1 MIKDPAFTVGIE
13 EEYLLV
19 DRKTRDLAI
28 TPPPSMM
35 MECEALLSGQVSPEF
50 LQAQIEVGT
59 RVCGTIAEAKD
70 DLRHLR
76 AAVVEVAARHG
87 LAPIAAATHPFAKW
101 SDQRHTDKDRYNM
114 LAHDLQ
120 VLASRLLICGLH
132 VHVGVEDEDLRI
144 DLMNQVSYF
153 LPHLLALSASSP
165 FWEGENTGLMSY
177 RLCIFDGLPR
187 TGLPDQFESHAEYQ
201 RLVAAM
207 VHAGLIEDA
216 TKLWWDVRP
225 SARFPTLE
233 LRMTDVCTRIGDSV
247 TIAAMFTCMLSM
259 LTRLRKS
266 NQRWRVYPRSLV
278 NENLWLAQ
286 RHGPARGLVDFG
298 TGTLTPYGELL
309 EELLEL
315 MAEDAERLG
324 CVAGMNHAREIVR
337 RGTSAERQIRVYDDA
352 LTGGAAQ
359 AEALRAVVDML
370 IEETAAGLDVPAMP
384 GAERHPK

>member
-1 MIKDPAFTVGIE
+1 MIKDPPFTVGIE

-19 DRKTRDLAI
+19 DRASGELAI
-28 TPPPSMM
+28 SPPPSMM

-59 RVCGTIAEAKD
+59 RVCNTIAEARE

-76 AAVVEVAARHG
+76 TTVAEVAARHG

-101 SDQRHTDKDRYNM
+101 TDQKHTDQKRYNL
-114 LAHDLQ
+114 LAHDMQ
-120 VLASRLLICGLH
+120 ALARRLLICGLH
-132 VHVGVEDEDLRI
+132 VHVGIDDEDLRI

-187 TGLPDQFESHAEYQ
+187 TGLPDQFESYAEYQ
-201 RLVAAM
+201 RLVANM
-207 VHAGLIEDA
+207 VSAGLIEDA

-233 LRMTDVCTRIGDSV
+233 LRMTDVCTRLDDSL

-259 LTRLRKS
+259 LTRLRKN

-278 NENLWLAQ
+278 NENRWLAQ
-286 RHGPARGLVDFG
+286 RHGPTQGLVDFG
-298 TGTLTPYGELL
+298 KGAVTPFAELL
-309 EELLEL
+309 EELIEL

-324 CVAGMNHAREIVR
+324 CVAEMAHAREILK
-337 RGTSAERQIRVYDDA
+337 RGTSAQRQLRVYKEAMD
-352 LTGGAAQ
+352 GGAGK
-359 AEALRAVVDML
+359 AEALRAVVAML
-370 IEETAAGLDVPAMP
+370 IEETMIGLEAPV
-384 GAERHPK
+384 

>member
-1 MIKDPAFTVGIE
+1 MIKEPAFTVGIE

-19 DRKTRDLAI
+19 DRESRDLAI
-28 TPPPSMM
+28 SPPPSMM

-59 RVCGTIAEAKD
+59 RVCGNVAEARE
-70 DLRHLR
+70 DLRRLR
-76 AAVVEVAARHG
+76 ATVAQVAARHG

-101 SDQRHTDKDRYNM
+101 TDQKHTDKERYNM
-114 LAHDLQ
+114 LAHDMQ
-120 VLASRLLICGLH
+120 ALARRLLICGLH
-132 VHVGVEDEDLRI
+132 VHVGIEDEDLRI

-201 RLVAAM
+201 RLVASM
-207 VHAGLIEDA
+207 VGAGLIEDA

-225 SARFPTLE
+225 SARYPTIE
-233 LRMTDVCTRIGDSV
+233 LRMTDVCTRLDDSV

-278 NENLWLAQ
+278 SENRWLAQ
-286 RHGPARGLVDFG
+286 RHGPTRGLVDFG
-298 TGTLTPYGELL
+298 KGEVTPYAELL

-315 MAEDAERLG
+315 MAEDAERLD
-324 CVAGMNHAREIVR
+324 CVAEMIHAREILR
-337 RGTSAERQIRVYDDA
+337 RGTSAERQIRVFNDA
-352 LTGGAAQ
+352 LKGGADKAQ
-359 AEALRAVVDML
+359 ALCAVVDML
-370 IEETAAGLDVPAMP
+370 IEETMIGVEAPALPDAADP
-384 GAERHPK
+384 PK